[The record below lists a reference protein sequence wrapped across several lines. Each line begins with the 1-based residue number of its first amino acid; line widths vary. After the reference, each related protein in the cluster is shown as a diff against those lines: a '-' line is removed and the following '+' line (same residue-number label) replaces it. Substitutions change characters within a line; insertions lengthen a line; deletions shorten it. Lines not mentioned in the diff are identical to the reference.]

1 MVKAVICV
9 DPLLKFGCT
18 KGQEMVF
25 PSPSLRKELTE
36 RKRLKI
42 QKRKV
47 IIILKDP

>member
-18 KGQEMVF
+18 KKGQEMVF
-25 PSPSLRKELTE
+25 SPLFLRKELTE

-47 IIILKDP
+47 III